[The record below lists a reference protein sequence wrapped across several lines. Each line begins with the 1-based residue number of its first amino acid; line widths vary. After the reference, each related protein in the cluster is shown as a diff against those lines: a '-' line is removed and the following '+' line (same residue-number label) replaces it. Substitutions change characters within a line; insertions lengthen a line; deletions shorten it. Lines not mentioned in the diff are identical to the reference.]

1 MLTLFEVTYRIDRRR
16 ALLDRAN
23 AQIPEGAKV
32 GLVGRNGVGKSTLL
46 DLIRGVLQP
55 EDGTIDLPRGCRVG
69 FLAQEAP
76 SGAATPHET
85 VLAADR
91 ERTRLLAERE
101 AGPAPLRAAEIE
113 TRLVEIDAYS
123 APGRAA
129 RILAGLG
136 FDDAMQRRPLDDLSG
151 GWRMRVALAAILFTE
166 PDLLLLDEPTNHLDL
181 EASLW
186 LERFLRFYRRTLI
199 LVSHDRRVLNAV
211 TTMTLHL
218 EQGKLTAY
226 SGGFDAFLRAR
237 RENAQRLEVVA
248 RQQADQRQRLQA
260 FVDRFRA
267 KASKATQAQSRLKA
281 LARLEPVVLAARE
294 PPPRIAF
301 PDPPRLHPPLISLER
316 ASVGYATGR
325 PVLSRLDLRLDPD
338 DRIALL
344 GANGNGKTTFARLLA
359 GRLPPSAGRMIRSP
373 KLSCGFFAQHQIEEM
388 RPQQS
393 AYDHLSA
400 LLPDALPE
408 SVRARLGAF
417 GFGQDKAFVAV
428 EDLSGGE
435 RARLNLAL
443 VTHDAPA
450 LLVLDEP
457 TNHLDIET
465 REALVQAINDFAGAV
480 VLISHDWHLLEL
492 VAERLWLVADGT
504 VRPFA
509 GDLEDYRRLLL
520 ERAGPADGQ
529 RSPQTDERRAAR
541 RRAAEK
547 RRELDP
553 LRQRAHRAEAAIAR
567 TLARARG
574 AGSRPRRRQRVVPH
588 RAQPDRRA
596 QAPRPDRP
604 VDRPGRGRMAG
615 HRGGDRARIG
625 RLKGGVAPP
634 PNRSAPAAG
643 KACRKR
649 VPGRRPDPAGSA
661 AAAGGVK
668 QEPRRRC
675 AADSRTMLV
684 RP

>member
-55 EDGTIDLPRGCRVG
+55 EDGTIELPRGCRVG

-91 ERTRLLAERE
+91 ERTRLLDERE
-101 AGPAPLRAAEIE
+101 AGPTPLRAAEIE
-113 TRLVEIDAYS
+113 TRLVEIGAHA
-123 APGRAA
+123 APSRAA

-199 LVSHDRRVLNAV
+199 LVSHDRSVLNAV

-237 RENAQRLEVVA
+237 QEKAQRLEVVA
-248 RQQADQRQRLQA
+248 RQQADQRERLQA

-267 KASKATQAQSRLKA
+267 KASKARQAQSRLKA
-281 LARLEPVVLAARE
+281 LARLEPVIFTARE
-294 PPPRIAF
+294 PAPRIAF
-301 PDPPRLHPPLISLER
+301 PEPPRLSPPLITFER
-316 ASVGYATGR
+316 ASVGYAPGK

-344 GANGNGKTTFARLLA
+344 GANGNGKTTFGRLLA
-359 GRLPPSAGRMIRSP
+359 GRLPPLAGRMTRSP
-373 KLSCGFFAQHQIEEM
+373 KLTCGYFAQHQIEEM
-388 RPQQS
+388 RPDES
-393 AYDHLSA
+393 AYDHLTA
-400 LLPDALPE
+400 LMPGVAPE
-408 SVRARLGAF
+408 SVRARLGQF
-417 GFGQDKAFVAV
+417 GFSQDKAFVAV
-428 EDLSGGE
+428 ADLSGGE

-443 VTHDAPA
+443 VTHDAPG
-450 LLVLDEP
+450 LLLLDEP

-465 REALVQAINDFAGAV
+465 RDALVQAINDFAGAV
-480 VLISHDWHLLEL
+480 VLITHDWHLLEL
-492 VAERLWLVADGT
+492 VADQLWLVADGT

-509 GDLEDYRRLLL
+509 GDLEDYRRQVL
-520 ERAGPADGQ
+520 ERADPEDGE
-529 RSPQTDERRAAR
+529 RSSGAGERRAAR

-553 LRQRAHRAEAAIAR
+553 LRERSRRAEETIARLSREREELDRSFAALNGAAINGAALTDALKRRAEVVRLISRAEAEWLSTEEAIER
-567 TLARARG
+567 ESEGWT
-574 AGSRPRRRQRVVPH
+574 
-588 RAQPDRRA
+588 
-596 QAPRPDRP
+596 
-604 VDRPGRGRMAG
+604 M
-615 HRGGDRARIG
+615 GG
-625 RLKGGVAPP
+625 
-634 PNRSAPAAG
+634 
-643 KACRKR
+643 
-649 VPGRRPDPAGSA
+649 
-661 AAAGGVK
+661 
-668 QEPRRRC
+668 Q
-675 AADSRTMLV
+675 
-684 RP
+684 